1 MGNGALSRGG
11 GHTTFE
17 DVLQLV
23 RKDDYNQFHKI
34 VSQISNVNSVPDSSW
49 ERLFSLASQ
58 EGSILCL
65 ELLLQNAKNHFN
77 ERKLLQFGGVA
88 LRAAAQYLQ
97 VEVIELI
104 LSSLGD
110 KALTGNYAVDEVK
123 GQFPIHLAAG
133 ADCDSVPGND
143 QGFEGMQRRAA
154 QCVTVLAA
162 AAPSSVT
169 VPDLLD
175 GNTPLHVIQ
184 ILILFTHSE
193 IFSCGD
199 GG

>member
-1 MGNGALSRGG
+1 MGNGALSRG

-23 RKDDYNQFHKI
+23 RKDEYNQFHKI

-104 LSSLGD
+104 ISSLGD

-123 GQFPIHLAAG
+123 GRFPIHLAAG
-133 ADCDSVPGND
+133 ADCDGVPSSSTGID
-143 QGFEGMQRRAA
+143 QEFEVMQRRAA

-184 ILILFTHSE
+184 ILILFTH
-193 IFSCGD
+193 
-199 GG
+199 